1 MHQVPGRPLWVGH
14 SGDTRDPRVMLNAGI
29 GAVVELAD
37 SEPMASLPRD
47 LVRCRFPLADGSGNP
62 AWLLRV
68 AAETIARLLRAGVPT
83 LVCCGSGMSRSVC
96 LAAAGLSLADHRPL
110 CETLAA
116 VAAAGP
122 ADVSPAL
129 LADLQNTLG

>member
-1 MHQVPGRPLWVGH
+1 
-14 SGDTRDPRVMLNAGI
+14 MLNAGI

-68 AAETIARLLRAGVPT
+68 AAETIATFLHAGVPT

-110 CETLAA
+110 RETLAA